1 MQIPLVRPERF
12 QKRSTTRYYVCLCLC
27 TGFQGNNKLCPITS
41 TSPISRGTRPRSP
54 RSTWTGNS
62 TISILFLC
70 YMDFY
75 ILSMLYR
82 IIFIWS
88 IKKEWGRRQMETS
101 FFSCL
106 SRKSRNDKSL
116 PRYRLLG
123 FRRAMPVTGRTLN
136 LTTEIYQIA
145 DGELLKTFFVSPA
158 GNICFH
164 GKCSYYCDTAHAICG
179 NPDTLEGSFAAFLP
193 DKSFVARKAWRHPW
207 RRSYHKRKKA
217 QWEHGEVFSPP
228 PPFIVTFFLRLL
240 FIARPILSS
249 LKIGALSI
257 IYRWFV
263 KFRVK

>member
-1 MQIPLVRPERF
+1 MGKKTNRDA
-12 QKRSTTRYYVCLCLC
+12 K
-27 TGFQGNNKLCPITS
+27 G
-41 TSPISRGTRPRSP
+41 GT
-54 RSTWTGNS
+54 
-62 TISILFLC
+62 
-70 YMDFY
+70 
-75 ILSMLYR
+75 
-82 IIFIWS
+82 
-88 IKKEWGRRQMETS
+88 TS

-106 SRKSRNDKSL
+106 LKMENDKSL

-217 QWEHGEVFSPP
+217 QWEHGEIFP
-228 PPFIVTFFLRLL
+228 PPFIVTFFPSIIIYRAANSL
-240 FIARPILSS
+240 S
-249 LKIGALSI
+249 LKIGILSI
-257 IYRWFV
+257 FV
-263 KFRVK
+263 NSFREISC

>member
-1 MQIPLVRPERF
+1 MLFQVSKGTTNSAQSLLLHRF
-12 QKRSTTRYYVCLCLC
+12 REAYGRDRRVSSGQVTRFL
-27 TGFQGNNKLCPITS
+27 
-41 TSPISRGTRPRSP
+41 
-54 RSTWTGNS
+54 
-62 TISILFLC
+62 ISILFL
-70 YMDFY
+70 YFY
-75 ILSMLYR
+75 RFLYSTTVYYIILS
-82 IIFIWS
+82 
-88 IKKEWGRRQMETS
+88 IKEKKWVEEK
-101 FFSCL
+101 
-106 SRKSRNDKSL
+106 KSRRETERREERREFLLVPLLKMIKVL

-217 QWEHGEVFSPP
+217 QWEHGEVFFFP

-240 FIARPILSS
+240 FIARPILST
-249 LKIGALSI
+249 LKIEAFSI
-257 IYRWFV
+257 IIRFV
-263 KFRVK
+263 LNETKKGK

>member
-1 MQIPLVRPERF
+1 M
-12 QKRSTTRYYVCLCLC
+12 K
-27 TGFQGNNKLCPITS
+27 
-41 TSPISRGTRPRSP
+41 
-54 RSTWTGNS
+54 
-62 TISILFLC
+62 
-70 YMDFY
+70 M
-75 ILSMLYR
+75 
-82 IIFIWS
+82 
-88 IKKEWGRRQMETS
+88 IKV
-101 FFSCL
+101 
-106 SRKSRNDKSL
+106 L

-217 QWEHGEVFSPP
+217 QWEHGEVFFFP

-240 FIARPILSS
+240 FIARPILST
-249 LKIGALSI
+249 LKIEALSVI
-257 IYRWFV
+257 IRFV
-263 KFRVK
+263 LNETKKGK

>member
-1 MQIPLVRPERF
+1 
-12 QKRSTTRYYVCLCLC
+12 
-27 TGFQGNNKLCPITS
+27 
-41 TSPISRGTRPRSP
+41 
-54 RSTWTGNS
+54 
-62 TISILFLC
+62 
-70 YMDFY
+70 
-75 ILSMLYR
+75 MLYR

-217 QWEHGEVFSPP
+217 QWEHGEVFFPSPAIYRYIFP
-228 PPFIVTFFLRLL
+228 PI
-240 FIARPILSS
+240 
-249 LKIGALSI
+249 I
-257 IYRWFV
+257 IYRPANSL
-263 KFRVK
+263 